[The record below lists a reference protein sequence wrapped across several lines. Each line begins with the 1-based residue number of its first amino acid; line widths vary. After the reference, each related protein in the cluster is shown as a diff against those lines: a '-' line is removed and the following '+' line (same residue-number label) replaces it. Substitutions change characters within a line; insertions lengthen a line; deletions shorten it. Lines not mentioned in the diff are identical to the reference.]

1 LALDPSRENFAS
13 KIKIID
19 LSKNNLNKE
28 GAKTFAK
35 IFEINNII
43 EAVDLSKN

>member
-1 LALDPSRENFAS
+1 LDPKRDNFAS
-13 KIKIID
+13 QIKIID
-19 LSKNNLNKE
+19 LSKNNLSKE

-35 IFEINNII
+35 IFKINNII